1 MHTPHVRNL
10 CGRQATKAINRV
22 CLYYMQS
29 KVDVKHFLRLLFFYV
44 LRKYGKRS
52 FSAEDF
58 FGDKLGTHTAVVRT
72 VAASCNKL
80 QRSKPSEHIKPF
92 ATNGKTPYPQVG
104 TPSQQVA
111 KMIYMVRMFSKK
123 MCPILDRCAA
133 VRKEVAFQHPL
144 E

>member
-22 CLYYMQS
+22 CLYYMQF

-52 FSAEDF
+52 VSAEDV

-72 VAASCNKL
+72 VATSCNAPSRRNILNLLPQMAKRRTHKWVRLRNKL
-80 QRSKPSEHIKPF
+80 RKQSTLFGYARRRNLSKIGQTYRRPKRGGE
-92 ATNGKTPYPQVG
+92 TPP
-104 TPSQQVA
+104 P
-111 KMIYMVRMFSKK
+111 
-123 MCPILDRCAA
+123 
-133 VRKEVAFQHPL
+133 
-144 E
+144 